1 MSKKGLSA
9 KIASRKAVVGIV
21 GLGYV
26 GLPLAAA
33 FAQKGFR
40 VVGFDVDA
48 AKVKALASGRSHI
61 ADVSS
66 PTIRE
71 IVSGGRFAPTTQFS
85 RLSACDAIII
95 CVPTPLR
102 KTKDPDLT
110 FILAACEAIM
120 GRLRKGQL
128 IVLESTTYPGTTRE
142 MVRPV
147 FEGSGLKAGR
157 DFHLAFSPE
166 RVDPGNKTYGI
177 ENTPK
182 VVGGVTPACGAL
194 AAELYGEIVDSVIEV
209 SSADSAEMVK
219 LLENTFR
226 AVNIAMVNEI
236 ARMCHRLG
244 VDVWEIIDAAK
255 TKPFGFMPFYPGPG
269 LGGHCIPV
277 DPNYLAWKM
286 KSLNFEPRFID
297 LASATNSRM
306 PDYVAGRVAEL
317 LNGMGKAV
325 RASRILILGVAYKPG
340 VKDIR
345 ESPALD
351 VMKLLLDQGA
361 RLSYHDPFVPRV
373 SIEGA
378 VLRSAALTPASIKR
392 SDLAL
397 ILTAHASVDYS
408 RVLKHAKMVFDTRNA
423 AAGISRRNLRRL

>member
-1 MSKKGLSA
+1 MRSSGLAA
-9 KIASRKAVVGIV
+9 KIASREAVIGVV

-33 FAQKGFR
+33 FARKGFR
-40 VVGFDVDA
+40 VSGFDVDP
-48 AKVKALASGRSHI
+48 AKVRVLASGRSHI

-66 PTIRE
+66 GAVRD
-71 IVSGGRFAPTTQFS
+71 IVSGKRFFPTTEFS
-85 RLSACDAIII
+85 GLAKCDAIVI

-110 FILAACEAIM
+110 YILAACEEIV

-142 MVRPV
+142 MVLPV
-147 FEGSGLKAGR
+147 FERSGLKAGR

-182 VVGGVTPACGAL
+182 VVGGVTPACGDL
-194 AAELYGEIVDSVIEV
+194 ACALYGQIVERVVAV

-226 AVNIAMVNEI
+226 AVNIALVNEI

-244 VDVWEIIDAAK
+244 VDVWEIVDAAK

-269 LGGHCIPV
+269 LGGHCIPI

-297 LASATNSRM
+297 LASATNSGM
-306 PDYVAGRVAEL
+306 PDYVVGRVADL
-317 LNGMGKAV
+317 LNEMGKAV
-325 RASRILILGVAYKPG
+325 RGSRILVLGVAYKPG
-340 VKDIR
+340 VEDTR

-351 VMKLLLDQGA
+351 VMKLLSDLGA
-361 RLSYHDPFVPRV
+361 RLSYHDPFVPRFSIPGV
-373 SIEGA
+373 S
-378 VLRSAALTPASIKR
+378 LRSSALTPAALKSA
-392 SDLAL
+392 DLAL
-397 ILTAHASVDYS
+397 ILTAHPSVDYP

-423 AAGISRRNLRRL
+423 AAGATRRNLRRL